1 MKIIFLS
8 GYAGSGKDE
17 AAAIFQTQGFK
28 RYAFADE
35 VKLYSSNAHGFDY
48 SLTQTQ
54 PGKSTVVKST
64 STHATKSVRQ
74 FLIDDSAQ
82 KKAENSDPAFWAR
95 LLAQQ
100 IIKDNTTDI
109 VISDWRYT
117 AEIDHFK
124 VTFPEAKIV
133 TVVIQRQCVKPIND
147 PSEHELDF
155 YVFDHGITNNGTLEN
170 YRETCM
176 ALFKKLF

>member
-35 VKLYSSNAHGFDY
+35 VKLYSSKVHGFDY
-48 SLTQTQ
+48 TLTQSQ
-54 PGKSTVVKST
+54 AGKATIVEST
-64 STHATKSVRQ
+64 STNASKSVRQ

-82 KKAENSDPAFWAR
+82 KKAENNDPAFWAR

-100 IIKDNTTDI
+100 ITKTNAENV

-124 VTFPEAKIV
+124 TTFPTAKIV
-133 TVVIQRQCVKPIND
+133 TIVIQRQCIKPIND

-155 YVFDHGITNNGTLEN
+155 YVFDHGIPNNGSLDD
-170 YRETCM
+170 YRKRCI
-176 ALFKKLF
+176 ALLNDAF

>member
-17 AAAIFQTQGFK
+17 AASTFQTQGFK

-35 VKLYSSNAHGFDY
+35 VKIYSSKVHGFDY
-48 SLTQTQ
+48 SLTQSQ
-54 PGKSTVVKST
+54 AGK
-64 STHATKSVRQ
+64 ATIVNSLSSNASKSVRQ

-82 KKAENSDPAFWAR
+82 KKAENNDPAFWAR

-100 IIKDNTTDI
+100 ITKDNTENV

-124 VTFPEAKIV
+124 TTFPTAKIV
-133 TVVIQRQCVKPIND
+133 TVVIQRQCIKPIND
-147 PSEHELDF
+147 PSEHELEF
-155 YVFDHGITNNGTLEN
+155 YVFDHGITNNGTLEQ

-176 ALFKKLF
+176 ALLTKLF

>member
-17 AAAIFQTQGFK
+17 AAATFQTQGFK
-28 RYAFADE
+28 RYAFAEE
-35 VKLYSSNAHGFDY
+35 VKLYSSKVHGFDY

-54 PGKSTVVKST
+54 QGKSTVVKSI
-64 STHATKSVRQ
+64 STQKSMSVRQ

-100 IIKDNTTDI
+100 ITNENPENV

-124 VTFPEAKIV
+124 AVFPTAKIV
-133 TVVIQRQCVKPIND
+133 TVVIQRQSVKPSDD

-155 YVFDHGITNNGTLEN
+155 YVFDHGIPNNGTLEH
-170 YRETCM
+170 YRETCI
-176 ALFKKLF
+176 ALFNKLF